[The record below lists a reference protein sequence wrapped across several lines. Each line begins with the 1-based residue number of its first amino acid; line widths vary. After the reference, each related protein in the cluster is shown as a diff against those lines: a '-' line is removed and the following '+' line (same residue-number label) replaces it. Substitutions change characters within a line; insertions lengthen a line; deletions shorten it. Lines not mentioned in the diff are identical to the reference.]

1 MFHFM
6 EKYRECT
13 SAVLN
18 GFDRIVF
25 RGVLRG
31 LMHPDGMRL
40 HLSRKDV
47 PRRLFGAHVEQTT
60 RALREASLAEAQR
73 LRRPVI
79 YVRSSRTRKETLVKE
94 VLRDNPVDTGL
105 ICVLSC
111 VEPCMTF
118 EMYRNRDEKK
128 LQLVYRQ
135 RKCLHLYHYFNDPL
149 FGLMHARIQT
159 WYPFPVQVCMN
170 GREWLARRLDEQGLK
185 YTRHEN
191 SFLTLEDPRRA
202 QELMDGFLRLDWPE
216 ELGLI
221 AARLNPAHEQLLG
234 NLRYYWFAHQ
244 TEWATDVC
252 FRRPQDLQAIYPQLV
267 WGAIT
272 TFSTRDVMRFLGK
285 QLQRPFQGEV
295 VSHFDQRPEGLR
307 IKHAVNAN
315 SVKMYDKGGQ
325 ILRVETTINNPHEI
339 KTLRPKE
346 GGSPEDIQA
355 RPMRKGVADLDRRA
369 HISQRANERYLDA
382 LSHLNT
388 DTPLAQLLEP
398 VTRRITRGGKKFR
411 GLRPWSP
418 GDLPLFQA
426 INRPE
431 YLLSGF
437 RNADLAAELFPTDF
451 QHAESRRAASAKVS
465 YRLKLLHAHGLIAK
479 IPNTRRYKTT
489 HKGRQICTAIL
500 LAQHVTVK
508 QLNDIAA

>member
-1 MFHFM
+1 MLHFM
-6 EKYRECT
+6 EKFRDRA
-13 SAVLN
+13 SVVLN

-25 RGVLRG
+25 RGILRG
-31 LMHPDGMRL
+31 LMHPDGMRR

-60 RALREASLAEAQR
+60 RALREASLADARR
-73 LRRPVI
+73 LDRPVI
-79 YVRSSRTRKETLVKE
+79 YLHSSQTRKEAVVKE
-94 VLRDNPVDTGL
+94 VLRENPVDTGL

-128 LQLVYRQ
+128 LQLVYRR

-170 GREWLARRLDEQGLK
+170 GREFLARRLDDEGLK

-202 QELMDGFLRLDWPE
+202 QNLMDGFLGLDWPQ
-216 ELGLI
+216 ELGLV
-221 AARLNPAHEQLLG
+221 AARVNPAHNQLLG

-252 FRRPQDLQAIYPQLV
+252 FDRPQDLQAIYPQLV
-267 WGAIT
+267 WGGIT
-272 TFSTRDVMRFLGK
+272 TFTTRDVMRFLGK
-285 QLQRPFQGEV
+285 QLQRPFQGEA
-295 VSHFDQRPEGLR
+295 VSHFIQRPEGLR

-315 SVKMYDKGGQ
+315 SIKMYDKGGK

-346 GGSPEDIQA
+346 GGCPEDIAA
-355 RPMRKGVADLDRRA
+355 RPMRKGIADLARRA
-369 HISQRANERYLDA
+369 HVSQRANERYLDA

-388 DTPLAQLLEP
+388 DKPLAKLLQAI
-398 VTRRITRGGKKFR
+398 TRRITRRGVTFR
-411 GLRPWSP
+411 GLRPWSS
-418 GDLPLFQA
+418 GDLPLFEA

-437 RNADLAAELFPTDF
+437 RNVDLAVSLFANDRLCA
-451 QHAESRRAASAKVS
+451 QSSRAASARVS
-465 YRLKLLHAHGLIAK
+465 YRLKLLRAHGLIAK
-479 IPNTRRYKTT
+479 IPGTRRYRITR
-489 HKGRQICTAIL
+489 KGSQICTAIL
-500 LAQHVTVK
+500 LVQHVTVE
-508 QLNDIAA
+508 QLSKIAA